1 MKRTL
6 TGFQN
11 ERNFV
16 DFVYSFNSVAE
27 RLVSSLLTRTAIVL
41 VVAWFCYLIFGISQ
55 LKKIMGLN
63 QTCSNASAKVL
74 SYMLTIMLLGVA
86 TAFLLDVSFDAISR
100 ISDPAAY
107 IANGYDSK
115 MLMTNSIIVGSTIF
129 IIIEIL

>member
-1 MKRTL
+1 
-6 TGFQN
+6 
-11 ERNFV
+11 
-16 DFVYSFNSVAE
+16 
-27 RLVSSLLTRTAIVL
+27 
-41 VVAWFCYLIFGISQ
+41 
-55 LKKIMGLN
+55 MGLN